1 MLRPRRAGATH
12 HYRVKGDINGT
23 ALRGRWANIKT
34 ARIYITDA
42 LVKLQEATFTPKE
55 LEAIQKFKLVAV
67 KAAG

>member
-1 MLRPRRAGATH
+1 M
-12 HYRVKGDINGT
+12 KGDLNGT

-67 KAAG
+67 NAAG